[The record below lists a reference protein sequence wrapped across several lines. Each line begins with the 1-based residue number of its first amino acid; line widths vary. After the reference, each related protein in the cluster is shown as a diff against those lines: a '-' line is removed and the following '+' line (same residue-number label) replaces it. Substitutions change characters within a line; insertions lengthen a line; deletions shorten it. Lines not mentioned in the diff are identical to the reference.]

1 MLDSQN
7 RSSSLV
13 HPRFRLAEMRDVAAI
28 VEIINAAFRVERF
41 FIGRD
46 RTDADSVRTL
56 MATGQFILA
65 EDSERL
71 AGCVYVELRKERGY
85 FGLLSVDPARQK
97 SGLGTGLIAAAENYF
112 REAGCRFSD
121 MRIVN
126 IRAEL
131 PPFYRRLGYVEISTS
146 PFIAEAK
153 PKLPCH
159 FINMSKPLA

>member
-1 MLDSQN
+1 MLGSHNQ
-7 RSSSLV
+7 SSSLA

-112 REAGCRFSD
+112 R
-121 MRIVN
+121 
-126 IRAEL
+126 
-131 PPFYRRLGYVEISTS
+131 
-146 PFIAEAK
+146 
-153 PKLPCH
+153 
-159 FINMSKPLA
+159 